1 MIKQTIIV
9 NADDFGSSIEANE
22 GIAVSFQQQL
32 IDRTTLMVNMPS
44 ASEAVKLASELGF
57 TDRIGL
63 HLNLT
68 EGVPLTESI
77 KDTIL
82 TDNSGNLT
90 KNFIA
95 VLRHGHKLNMAE
107 KEAVMSEIKAQ
118 MDLFRNY
125 GLTNS
130 HLDSHHHVHNEI
142 QLLGMIMREAADY
155 GFRSMRI
162 LRNLMPYSTPRDV
175 VKWFYK
181 YIQNK
186 RIAKEFTHTDYF
198 GSVADYERYGVNKRG
213 SIELMVH
220 PIMKDGV
227 LSDSV
232 ECDSIKILKK
242 NRT

>member
-9 NADDFGSSIEANE
+9 NADDFGKSPEVND
-22 GIAVSFQQQL
+22 GIVACFEHKL
-32 IDRTTLMVNMPS
+32 IDRTTLMVNMPYVG
-44 ASEAVKLASELGF
+44 EAVRLASEHGF
-57 TDRIGL
+57 TERIGL

-68 EGVPLTESI
+68 EGQPLTEKI

-95 VLRHGHKLNMAE
+95 ILRHGHKLNMAE

-125 GLTNS
+125 GLTHS

-142 QLLGMIMREAADY
+142 QLLGMIMREAADC

-162 LRNLMPYSTPRDV
+162 LRNLMSNSTPRDA
-175 VKWFYK
+175 VKWIYK
-181 YIQNK
+181 YVQNK
-186 RIAKEFTHTDYF
+186 RIAKKFTHTDYF
-198 GSVADYERYGVNKRG
+198 GSVADYERYGMNKRG
-213 SIELMVH
+213 SIELMAH

-227 LSDSV
+227 LTDSV
-232 ECDSIKILKK
+232 ECDSIEILKK
-242 NRT
+242 NRI

>member
-95 VLRHGHKLNMAE
+95 VLRHGHKLNR
-107 KEAVMSEIKAQ
+107 VFS
-118 MDLFRNY
+118 
-125 GLTNS
+125 
-130 HLDSHHHVHNEI
+130 
-142 QLLGMIMREAADY
+142 
-155 GFRSMRI
+155 
-162 LRNLMPYSTPRDV
+162 LMFQKNV
-175 VKWFYK
+175 
-181 YIQNK
+181 IQN
-186 RIAKEFTHTDYF
+186 T
-198 GSVADYERYGVNKRG
+198 
-213 SIELMVH
+213 
-220 PIMKDGV
+220 
-227 LSDSV
+227 
-232 ECDSIKILKK
+232 
-242 NRT
+242 